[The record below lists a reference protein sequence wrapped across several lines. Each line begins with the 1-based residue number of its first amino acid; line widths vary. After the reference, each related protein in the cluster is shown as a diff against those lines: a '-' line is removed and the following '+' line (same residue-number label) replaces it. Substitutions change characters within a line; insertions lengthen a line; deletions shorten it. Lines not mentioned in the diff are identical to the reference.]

1 MKVFVDP
8 ACDILYT
15 SYYLYGFKEIG
26 LDVKF
31 SSRFFDIFQFNY
43 QYTPIVVEIDN
54 KFYKIIIDYGDGAD
68 IDEKAYNWSD
78 KYFKINCKFDDLT
91 RFEKL
96 QSIGPSFGINIYNW
110 SQLFFY
116 ALLNFFKAKN
126 RISNVKYFFSN
137 YKALLKRLPYNR
149 YVVEKPKDNYVFF
162 TASIWKN
169 EQETNFFRLNFIKS
183 CQSLKNLTFEGGFA
197 PRSNGDNLGFDDFV
211 INSRISLNDYLNKLK
226 QSIVVF
232 NTPAVSNCHGWKLAE
247 YLALGKVIISTPISR
262 ELPERLIVN
271 KHYLLTDGSVEDITK
286 NIIEVLSN
294 SNLAKELSRES
305 RNYFDKNLSPKATC
319 QLIIDN
325 IVSDH

>member
-26 LDVKF
+26 LEVKF
-31 SSRFFDIFQFNY
+31 SSRFFDVFQFNY

-54 KFYKIIIDYGDGAD
+54 KYYKIILDHGDGAN

-91 RFEKL
+91 RFKKL

-110 SQLFFY
+110 FQLFFY
-116 ALLNFFKAKN
+116 AFLNFFKAKN

-149 YVVEKPKDNYVFF
+149 YVVEKPKDNYIFF

-183 CQSLKNLTFEGGFA
+183 CRSIKNIIFEGGFA

-211 INSRISLNDYLNKLK
+211 INSRISLNDYLIKLK

-262 ELPERLIVN
+262 ELPERLILN

-286 NIIEVLSN
+286 NIIQVLSN
-294 SNLAKELSRES
+294 SNFAQELSRES
-305 RNYFDKNLSPKATC
+305 RNYFDRNLSPKATC

-325 IVSDH
+325 IVSNL